1 MGGRYSLVDKRGR
14 EGGELRLV
22 PAAAE
27 VNAIDIAA
35 TEPLPLRRKATIR
48 VFWTWHRWMTAVQHR
63 DEPNPDEA
71 FMTAIDT
78 RRDAEPDAS

>member
-1 MGGRYSLVDKRGR
+1 M
-14 EGGELRLV
+14 

-35 TEPLPLRRKATIR
+35 TDPLPLRRKATIR
-48 VFWTWHRWMTAVQHR
+48 VFWIWHRWMTAVQWW

-71 FMTAIDT
+71 FMTATDT
-78 RRDAEPDAS
+78 SRDAEPDEIFTRRPSAVLPMRPASRG

>member
-1 MGGRYSLVDKRGR
+1 M
-14 EGGELRLV
+14 

-35 TEPLPLRRKATIR
+35 TDPLPLRRKATIR
-48 VFWTWHRWMTAVQHR
+48 VFWIWHRWMTAVQHR

-78 RRDAEPDAS
+78 RRDAEPDES